1 MENVHFVRVT
11 DAVWESFGNDPHIIM
26 DWILFIHETQP
37 DHEQLFALEQT
48 NAIYHLMNQI
58 DIYIDQDTHYNL
70 GRAIVGEELIVN
82 EEKAAIVGILPLPLL
97 IISAEVMRNFD
108 QRALASIHDEAG
120 TPGEFEDVWEQFA
133 NLRAYF
139 QKAEE
144 AEDTI
149 LIYYV

>member
-1 MENVHFVRVT
+1 
-11 DAVWESFGNDPHIIM
+11 
-26 DWILFIHETQP
+26 
-37 DHEQLFALEQT
+37 
-48 NAIYHLMNQI
+48 MNQI

-70 GRAIVGEELIVN
+70 GRAIIGEELIVN

-120 TPGEFEDVWEQFA
+120 IPGEFEYVWEQFA
-133 NLRAYF
+133 DLRAYF

>member
-1 MENVHFVRVT
+1 
-11 DAVWESFGNDPHIIM
+11 
-26 DWILFIHETQP
+26 
-37 DHEQLFALEQT
+37 
-48 NAIYHLMNQI
+48 MNQI

-120 TPGEFEDVWEQFA
+120 TPGEFEDIWEQFA
-133 NLRAYF
+133 DLRAYF